1 MLLGTW
7 FVQVVTVMVMVMVM
21 VKVMVMVTMV
31 VLMKT
36 TTALTVLT
44 GRSRRL
50 HPNAARGQ
58 HIIHKALT
66 CNKMYIIH
74 LQQNVYNTLA
84 TKCILYTCN
93 KMYIIHLQQHIIHKA
108 LSCRSMT
115 QHQAIQTSQ

>member
-7 FVQVVTVMVMVMVM
+7 FVQVVMVMVMVS
-21 VKVMVMVTMV
+21 VMVMVTMV

-58 HIIHKALT
+58 HIIHR
-66 CNKMYIIH
+66 
-74 LQQNVYNTLA
+74 
-84 TKCILYTCN
+84 
-93 KMYIIHLQQHIIHKA
+93 A
-108 LSCRSMT
+108 LSCNNIKYTRLSVADARYNIKQYKHHSKTDFMHT
-115 QHQAIQTSQ
+115 DTPTHTHTHKQK